1 MLFLQIPR
9 AVLELSNIDLA
20 EIILRSRLAEQAT
33 TYALS
38 KTVRSLLRNNN
49 SLALL
54 FDPIVLLFEVCHTGD
69 MPRLFLRERRHV
81 VLELLD
87 RKFRIGRLLLLCLD
101 HLVQFAQLRVEPR
114 QRRAFF
120 LQPTLRLA
128 VLRLG

>member
-1 MLFLQIPR
+1 
-9 AVLELSNIDLA
+9 
-20 EIILRSRLAEQAT
+20 
-33 TYALS
+33 
-38 KTVRSLLRNNN
+38 
-49 SLALL
+49 
-54 FDPIVLLFEVCHTGD
+54 

-114 QRRAFF
+114 QRRTFF
-120 LQPTLRLA
+120 LQPALRLA

>member
-1 MLFLQIPR
+1 MLFLQISR

-20 EIILRSRLAEQAT
+20 EIKLRSRLAEQAT

-54 FDPIVLLFEVCHTGD
+54 FDPIVLLFEVRRAGD

-87 RKFRIGRLLLLCLD
+87 RKFRIGSLLLLCLD
-101 HLVQFAQLRVEPR
+101 HLVQFAQLRVESR
-114 QRRAFF
+114 QRRTFF
-120 LQPTLRLA
+120 LQPALRLA